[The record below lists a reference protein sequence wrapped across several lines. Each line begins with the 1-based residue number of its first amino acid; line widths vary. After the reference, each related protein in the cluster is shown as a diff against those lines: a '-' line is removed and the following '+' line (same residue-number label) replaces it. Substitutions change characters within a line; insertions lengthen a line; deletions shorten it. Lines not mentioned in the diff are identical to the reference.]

1 MFTSIQAD
9 DVLKVKGHM
18 SALLAGILTCCGLI
32 ILSLVKNAMK
42 EFIEGKE
49 KLAECLEM
57 HRRGTA
63 STFGTRKLVNHQNV
77 SLKYLQKY
85 TFT

>member
-1 MFTSIQAD
+1 MEWTDQ
-9 DVLKVKGHM
+9 
-18 SALLAGILTCCGLI
+18 
-32 ILSLVKNAMK
+32 LSLKPGK
-42 EFIEGKE
+42 ERYEGFIEGKE

-63 STFGTRKLVNHQNV
+63 STFGTRKSAHVSKSPGKENV